1 MLSLKGEIVR
11 LKNLPPRPQ
20 FKPACMKKVPNRA
33 LPVWAGASAWLTI
46 CILSFDARLGR
57 V

>member
-20 FKPACMKKVPNRA
+20 FQPACMKKVPQPR
-33 LPVWAGASAWLTI
+33 PAGLGR
-46 CILSFDARLGR
+46 RLG
-57 V
+57 VAYDLYSQL